1 MKRIFITGTLVTLL
15 VAALAALWLSRYYEE
30 QHRALNA
37 PLPISTQTLFIVKS
51 GTNLKQLANEFSER
65 GWLSEPQ
72 FFYWYVR
79 HKALPTDIKAGTF
92 ALDPQ
97 MSVLDAVTLFVE
109 GREAQNSFAIIEG
122 WNFRQLR
129 AALEASPHLE
139 QTLSGL
145 DDAQVMTQ
153 LGRADRHPEG
163 QFLADTYLF
172 PPGTTDLETLQR
184 AHAAL
189 ERRLAIVW
197 EGREEGLPLKDS
209 YEALILAS
217 IIEKE
222 TAAQEER
229 ALIAGVFVQR
239 MRKKMLLQTDPTVIY
254 GLGAA
259 FDGNLRRRDLR
270 ADTPYNTYTRKGLPP
285 TPIAIVGESALLAA
299 VHPKIDGSIF
309 FVSRGDGTH
318 QFSRT
323 YAEHL
328 RAVRK
333 YQLRKRRRKKTGQG
347 AS

>member
-1 MKRIFITGTLVTLL
+1 MKRIVVTGTLATLL
-15 VAALAALWLSRYYEE
+15 MAAIAALWLSRHYEE
-30 QHRALNA
+30 QQSALKA
-37 PLPISTQTLFIVKS
+37 ALPISTQILFTVKP
-51 GTNLKQLANEFSER
+51 GTNLKQLANEFAER
-65 GWLSEPQ
+65 RWLSEPR
-72 FFYWYVR
+72 FFYWYMR

-92 ALDPQ
+92 AVEPQ
-97 MSVLDAVTLFVE
+97 MSVLDAVSLFVE

-139 QTLSGL
+139 QTLASL
-145 DDAQVMTQ
+145 DDEQVMIQ
-153 LGRADRHPEG
+153 LGRVDRHPEG
-163 QFLADTYLF
+163 MFLADTYLF

-184 AHAAL
+184 AHSAL
-189 ERRLAIVW
+189 EHRLAMIW

-209 YEALILAS
+209 YEALTLAS
-217 IIEKE
+217 IVEKE
-222 TAAQEER
+222 TAAQHER
-229 ALIAGVFVQR
+229 ALIAGVFVAR
-239 MRKKMLLQTDPTVIY
+239 LRKNMLLQTDPTVIY
-254 GLGAA
+254 GLGAD

-299 VHPKIDGSIF
+299 VHPQIDGSIY

-333 YQLRKRRRKKTGQG
+333 YQLRKRDSNKTGQD